1 MASDSEGAYEPSD
14 AESAASEASVGAPE
28 KNQPPPGLASSSR
41 RVHDTPEVG
50 TPQYAQSPRKRRAT
64 NHETNVP
71 LKRMRNAFN
80 AGYLDLLNQ
89 DISNAAAG
97 ASKTEPNSRLALE
110 PSQIGAVYWRAP
122 EKEAFFSALG
132 RLGRDD
138 HAGIAARIGSKSPL
152 EVAQLVAL
160 LSERDKARKDDR
172 VSWQETLRP
181 VGIPAAAEISH
192 ECCVALDGVADDLS
206 VRQEAHEQ
214 ALEEKRWGAE
224 HWLVTQS
231 LVGARAGG
239 HADAAAAATTTRKL
253 EGELPFANLF
263 VLPNWLRLSERVFM
277 NSTVPDCNWRH
288 VSEEPPAIRA
298 TALSDFHELA
308 RSVTRRL
315 VATTLFMSESR
326 IKARRAPASRAKQAV
341 KARDVHAAVE
351 SLNLKSNSHDFW
363 ARAARRLRL
372 DVQGDDASQTDDDES
387 RASSSSSSSSSSDDE
402 DEDET
407 KENEDEADRESSSDE
422 DHALSYD
429 EVEAA
434 FGIAAHGRHRE
445 QPFTELSA
453 QYVIDEDEISSSED
467 EPKSAAAATAIDNDD
482 DEEEEQQQQEQDDV
496 GIDQQDLKKDDQ
508 SDDSDSPSEKPD
520 DRNPSLD
527 QAAIDRD
534 VAEVINFS
542 AEVVE
547 TTRARDSIRSRVTA
561 EHVMEAEADDADA
574 RYSAREEAQ
583 LWNIIK
589 QQQQLLLPPPTAAAV
604 KREKSS
610 DYERDGVGKAAAAAG
625 FTNRATMEPTT
636 RNWRDGFRYIA
647 EWETYG
653 TFSPHEM

>member
-14 AESAASEASVGAPE
+14 SESVASGASGTAPE

-41 RVHDTPEVG
+41 RVHDTPETA

-64 NHETNVP
+64 NQETNVP

-89 DISNAAAG
+89 DISDAAA
-97 ASKTEPNSRLALE
+97 AAAVSQSKTNSRLALE

-152 EVAQLVAL
+152 EVAQFVTL

-172 VSWQETLRP
+172 ASWREALRP
-181 VGIPAAAEISH
+181 VGITAAAEISH

-214 ALEEKRWGAE
+214 ALEEKRWGVE
-224 HWLVTQS
+224 HWLITQS
-231 LVGARAGG
+231 LVGAGAG
-239 HADAAAAATTTRKL
+239 HPADATATATTTTRKL
-253 EGELPFANLF
+253 EGELGPFANLF

-277 NSTVPDCNWRH
+277 NSTVPECNWRH

-341 KARDVHAAVE
+341 KARDVQAAVE
-351 SLNLKSNSHDFW
+351 SLNLKSNSHNFW

-372 DVQGDDASQTDDDES
+372 DVQGDDDSQTDDES
-387 RASSSSSSSSSSDDE
+387 RASSSSDE
-402 DEDET
+402 DEDEAT
-407 KENEDEADRESSSDE
+407 DNEDEADQESSDE

-434 FGIAAHGRHRE
+434 FGIAPPGRHME
-445 QPFTELSA
+445 QPRTELSA
-453 QYVIDEDEISSSED
+453 PYVIDEDETSSSED
-467 EPKSAAAATAIDNDD
+467 ETKSAAAPVGENEE
-482 DEEEEQQQQEQDDV
+482 DEEEEQQQQQEQDVDL
-496 GIDQQDLKKDDQ
+496 GQQDLKKDH
-508 SDDSDSPSEKPD
+508 SDSDGEPEKPD
-520 DRNPSLD
+520 GRNPSLD
-527 QAAIDRD
+527 QVAIDRD

-547 TTRARDSIRSRVTA
+547 TTRARDGIRNRVTA
-561 EHVMEAEADDADA
+561 EHVMEAEAEEADA

-589 QQQQLLLPPPTAAAV
+589 QQQLLPPLKAAAV

-610 DYERDGVGKAAAAAG
+610 DYERDGGGKAAAAG
-625 FTNRATMEPTT
+625 FTNRATMEPTA
-636 RNWRDGFRYIA
+636 RSWRDGFRYIA

-653 TFSPHEM
+653 TFPHHET

>member
-14 AESAASEASVGAPE
+14 AESAASDTSGSAPE
-28 KNQPPPGLASSSR
+28 KNQPPPGLASSGR
-41 RVHDTPEVG
+41 RIHDTPG
-50 TPQYAQSPRKRRAT
+50 AATPQYAQSPRKRRAT
-64 NHETNVP
+64 NQEINVR
-71 LKRMRNAFN
+71 LKRMRSAFN

-89 DISNAAAG
+89 DISDAVAAV
-97 ASKTEPNSRLALE
+97 SITDRLALE
-110 PSQIGAVYWRAP
+110 PAQIGAVYWRVS

-152 EVAQLVAL
+152 EVAQFVAL
-160 LSERDKARKDDR
+160 LSERDKARKDER
-172 VSWQETLRP
+172 ASWQDTLRP
-181 VGIPAAAEISH
+181 IDFPAAAEISH

-206 VRQEAHEQ
+206 ERQEIHEQ

-231 LVGARAGG
+231 LVGAG
-239 HADAAAAATTTRKL
+239 HADAATTRKI
-253 EGELPFANLF
+253 EGELLFAKLF

-326 IKARRAPASRAKQAV
+326 IKARRAPASRTKQAV
-341 KARDVHAAVE
+341 KARDVLAAVE

-372 DVQGDDASQTDDDES
+372 DVQGDGASQTDNES
-387 RASSSSSSSSSSDDE
+387 RASSSDNEEEATDNEDGADQESSDGD
-402 DEDET
+402 
-407 KENEDEADRESSSDE
+407 

-434 FGIAAHGRHRE
+434 FGIAAPGRHRE
-445 QPFTELSA
+445 QPPTELSA
-453 QYVIDEDEISSSED
+453 QYVIDDDDTSSSED
-467 EPKSAAAATAIDNDD
+467 ETKSVAAALIGEDD
-482 DEEEEQQQQEQDDV
+482 DEEEETQQEQEQDV
-496 GIDQQDLKKDDQ
+496 GIALHDLKKDND
-508 SDDSDSPSEKPD
+508 SDSDSPSDKPD
-520 DRNPSLD
+520 GHNPSLD

-534 VAEVINFS
+534 VAEVLNFS
-542 AEVVE
+542 AEVLE
-547 TTRARDSIRSRVTA
+547 STRARDSVRTRVTA
-561 EHVMEAEADDADA
+561 EHVMEAEAEDADA

-589 QQQQLLLPPPTAAAV
+589 QQQPLPPMAAAV

-610 DYERDGVGKAAAAAG
+610 DYERDGGSKAAAAAG
-625 FTNRATMEPTT
+625 FTNRATVEPTA
-636 RNWRDGFRYIA
+636 RNWREGFRYIA

-653 TFSPHEM
+653 TFPPHET